1 MLISESLKLFKH
13 NCSNQI
19 KSEHTQ
25 IKAKQNNLFQLL
37 KLWNWTASKYTTNI
51 KIKPKYD
58 SIVDLKVHTDQASTH
73 GRNTSV
79 QLNPSL
85 TNGFLCVVLLEME
98 QMFLKFHS

>member
-1 MLISESLKLFKH
+1 MIISESLKLFKH

-19 KSEHTQ
+19 KIEHTQ
-25 IKAKQNNLFQLL
+25 IKAKQYNLFQL
-37 KLWNWTASKYTTNI
+37 LWNWTASKYTTNI

-58 SIVDLKVHTDQASTH
+58 SIVYLKVYTYQASTH

-85 TNGFLCVVLLEME
+85 TNAFLCVVLLEME